1 MKDKLIKW
9 ALSSVLIMNGI
20 DAIASLWF
28 IKYKAILE
36 EANPLAKVVMELGDV
51 PFVVVKTLIVG
62 MGVYV
67 LWEKRSH
74 PLALI
79 GTYIG
84 FITYMSLMWG
94 FYLFLS

>member
-20 DAIASLWF
+20 DALASLWF
-28 IKYKAILE
+28 IKYKAVLE
-36 EANPLAKVVMELGDV
+36 EANPLAKMVMELGDV
-51 PFVVVKTLIVG
+51 PFVILKTLIVG
-62 MGVYV
+62 MGVYI
-67 LWEKRSH
+67 LWEKRKH

-84 FITYMSLMWG
+84 FMTYLSLMWG
-94 FYLFLS
+94 FYLFLL